1 MRFIPIDKMKAL
13 REAARN
19 GDERAKKILNMQM
32 NDEDFSSLLE
42 EQFSTP
48 KTEEKEI
55 LVKENNSPDD
65 KLQNFLKYNNVK
77 EGDEDYESTV
87 EAFYK
92 EFPKAR
98 PVAEAKATDGD
109 DIELPNEED
118 DTSIYG
124 EEDEPINDEN
134 PVQEDKTFIDDLIQ
148 DEYEAIEQYNKA
160 ISEILKLDE
169 GDSLKKGLITDLE
182 EIRRDEF
189 DHVEKL
195 KRMKSSLIKKEET
208 VI

>member
-1 MRFIPIDKMKAL
+1 MRFIPIDKMKTL

-55 LVKENNSPDD
+55 LVKESNSPDD
-65 KLQNFLKYNNVK
+65 KLQKFLKYNNVK

-98 PVAEAKATDGD
+98 PVVEAKATDGD
-109 DIELPNEED
+109 DISLPNEED
-118 DTSIYG
+118 NTSIYG
-124 EEDEPINDEN
+124 EDDEPIE
-134 PVQEDKTFIDDLIQ
+134 EDKMFIDDLIQ

-195 KRMKSSLIKKEET
+195 KRIKLSLTKKEET

>member
-1 MRFIPIDKMKAL
+1 MRFIPIDKMKTL

-55 LVKENNSPDD
+55 LVKESNSPDD

-109 DIELPNEED
+109 DISLPNEED
-118 DTSIYG
+118 NTSIYG
-124 EEDEPINDEN
+124 EDDEPIE
-134 PVQEDKTFIDDLIQ
+134 EDKMFIDDLIQ

-195 KRMKSSLIKKEET
+195 KRMKSSLIKKEEM

>member
-55 LVKENNSPDD
+55 LVKESNSPDD
-65 KLQNFLKYNNVK
+65 KLQKFLKYNNVK

-98 PVAEAKATDGD
+98 PVVEAKATDGD
-109 DIELPNEED
+109 DISLPNDED
-118 DTSIYG
+118 NASIYG
-124 EEDEPINDEN
+124 EDDEPIE
-134 PVQEDKTFIDDLIQ
+134 EDKIFIDDLIQ

-195 KRMKSSLIKKEET
+195 KRMKSSLAKKEET

>member
-1 MRFIPIDKMKAL
+1 MRFIPIDKMKTL

-55 LVKENNSPDD
+55 LVKESNSPND
-65 KLQNFLKYNNVK
+65 KLQKFLKYNNVK

-109 DIELPNEED
+109 DIELPNDED
-118 DTSIYG
+118 NTSIYG
-124 EEDEPINDEN
+124 EDDEPI
-134 PVQEDKTFIDDLIQ
+134 QEDKSFIDDLIQ

-195 KRMKSSLIKKEET
+195 KRMKSSLTKKEET

>member
-1 MRFIPIDKMKAL
+1 MRFIPIDKMKIL

-48 KTEEKEI
+48 KTEDKGI
-55 LVKENNSPDD
+55 LVKESNLPDD
-65 KLQNFLKYNNVK
+65 KLQKFLKYNNVK

-109 DIELPNEED
+109 DIELPNDED
-118 DTSIYG
+118 NTSIYG
-124 EEDEPINDEN
+124 EDDEPI
-134 PVQEDKTFIDDLIQ
+134 QEDKSFIDDLIQ

-195 KRMKSSLIKKEET
+195 KRMKSSLTKKEET